1 MSRPT
6 SQKLEP
12 HVLQAIREIEEFYK
26 LGIAFT
32 DEGAYGE
39 RRIADLAGDLEINED
54 TLRKARAFAD
64 EAKGYSRHELRELF
78 EHLKSHEYRNPKW
91 KFGRTH
97 IIRLLS
103 VPRLRD
109 KRNRLQKRVINNEW
123 SCSKLEDEIRR
134 VYGTRKNGGRQ
145 RSVPSDRKG
154 LLSLIEHECDC
165 WKRWCRRLHGSSR
178 GKAPVRKLPPDIQ
191 AKLEHIEKLVDDLR
205 KAASEAH
212 RPVRKPDDT

>member
-12 HVLQAIREIEEFYK
+12 HVLLGIQEIEDFYERGAALPKERAYGKRRLAK
-26 LGIAFT
+26 LAE
-32 DEGAYGE
+32 DEG
-39 RRIADLAGDLEINED
+39 ISED

-64 EAKGYSRHELRELF
+64 EANGYSRQDLQELF
-78 EHLKSHEYRNPKW
+78 EHLRSHQYRNPKW

-165 WKRWCRRLHGSSR
+165 WKRWCSSLRRESK
-178 GKAPVRKLPPDIQ
+178 GKVPADVLPAEVQTKLDQ
-191 AKLEHIEKLVDDLR
+191 IEKLVKKLQN
-205 KAASEAH
+205 AAKDARDAGRNSG
-212 RPVRKPDDT
+212 